1 MLYENPEPMQE
12 GRSAEVNRGEVN
24 RGQRGRGRKE
34 EKQVARNE

>member
-1 MLYENPEPMQE
+1 MLYENPEPTQE
-12 GRSAEVNRGEVN
+12 GWSAEVNRGEVN